1 MAGQVHVAQEL
12 VPRLGAGTPQPVALA
27 LGRVV
32 RSVGAAERLEA
43 CIKAAEVIARYVAVT
58 ALASAASTRDAAE
71 PPPAVENFA
80 GNLSFGVFENAAR
93 ASTSV
98 GWPHPL
104 REPLRLCLKST
115 KKSKAI
121 AGQRLQA
128 FVELRNELGHS
139 LTPVDEAKARALI
152 EKNDPVGA
160 LIDVLDGLGTALSS
174 PLLVV
179 LAQEHRRGRFIARV
193 AFFSGEGEPIP
204 QELELQDPIFDW
216 EVPYL
221 CTPEGLI
228 PLAPGVLYQPRSS
241 DGRFGLFLLD
251 AIENNSLRYKSV
263 VDSSTL
269 TRAEGVQDI
278 AVWVQVP
285 FELEHVDP
293 AERPLLE
300 QVAATDGRSLHQ
312 YLTGGEPPRPRAN
325 LQDAQPSRAE
335 AAAPEARAI
344 TTLRDF
350 ERQANNSGLGTTY
363 RDIVYFFAERGAAA
377 EINDQTVRI
386 VTSGKTPRVLA
397 TIEVTSDKELSVALL
412 LGAITSGR
420 SEETEQHSFRTG
432 QHADALLERVA
443 ELLAIDENHS
453 PPTS

>member
-1 MAGQVHVAQEL
+1 MAGQLHVAQEL
-12 VPRLGAGTPQPVALA
+12 VPRLGAGTPQPIALA

-32 RSVGAAERLEA
+32 RSVGAAARLEA

-58 ALASAASTRDAAE
+58 ALASAASTRETGESA
-71 PPPAVENFA
+71 PSVENFS

-93 ASTSV
+93 ASTAV
-98 GWPHPL
+98 GWSHPL

-115 KKSKAI
+115 KKRKAI
-121 AGQRLQA
+121 AGQHLQA
-128 FVELRNELGHS
+128 FVKLRNELGHS

-152 EKNDPVGA
+152 EKSDPIGA
-160 LIDVLDGLGTALSS
+160 LIEILDGLGTVLSS
-174 PLLVV
+174 PLFVV

-216 EVPYL
+216 EVPYI

-228 PLAPGVLYQPRSS
+228 PLAPGLLYQPRSS

-251 AIENNSLRYKSV
+251 AIEDDSLRYKSV
-263 VDSSTL
+263 DDSSTMS
-269 TRAEGVQDI
+269 RGEGVQEI

-285 FELEHVDP
+285 FVLGQADVV
-293 AERPLLE
+293 ERPLLE

-312 YLTGGEPPRPRAN
+312 FLMGAEPHPAVNPDDAPSSEGETSGHDTRT
-325 LQDAQPSRAE
+325 
-335 AAAPEARAI
+335 I

-350 ERQANNSGLGTTY
+350 ERQASNGGLGTTY

-386 VTSGKTPRVLA
+386 VTPGKTPRVLA
-397 TIEVTSDKELSVALL
+397 TIEMTPSKELSVALL

-420 SEETEQHSFRTG
+420 SDQTEQHSFRAH
-432 QHADALLERVA
+432 QSADALLERI
-443 ELLAIDENHS
+443 ETLMSSDDTPS
-453 PPTS
+453 S